1 MPAVTGEPRLC
12 LLQVHAHPDDEAS
25 KGAGTTAKYAAD
37 GVHNVLVC
45 CTGGEAGDILNPAVE
60 HPGSPEALHALRM
73 AELDE
78 SVRVLGYGALHLL
91 GYHDSGMP
99 DTETNARP
107 DNFANAPLDEA
118 VERLVKIIRAERP
131 QVIITYREDRQ
142 FYPHPDHIRVH
153 EITIP
158 AFDAAGDPEKFPDA
172 GEPWQPLKLYYV
184 SWSAARVKALH
195 NAYLKRGEE
204 SPYESWFERGF
215 DENRE
220 DEFTTLIDVGEYL
233 YKRREALLA
242 HRTQVDP
249 EGFWMRLPDDVIREV
264 FPWEEYTLAR
274 SLVDADRPEG
284 EFEDDLFTG
293 IRTAERSQ

>member
-1 MPAVTGEPRLC
+1 VPAVTGEPRLC

-60 HPGSPEALHALRM
+60 HPGSPEALHELRM
-73 AELDE
+73 AELNE

-153 EITIP
+153 EITLP
-158 AFDAAGDPEKFPDA
+158 AFDAAGDPEKYPDA

-220 DEFTTLIDVGEYL
+220 DEFTTLIDVGDYL

-274 SLVDADRPEG
+274 SLVDAERPDG

-293 IRTAERSQ
+293 IRTAEHSQ